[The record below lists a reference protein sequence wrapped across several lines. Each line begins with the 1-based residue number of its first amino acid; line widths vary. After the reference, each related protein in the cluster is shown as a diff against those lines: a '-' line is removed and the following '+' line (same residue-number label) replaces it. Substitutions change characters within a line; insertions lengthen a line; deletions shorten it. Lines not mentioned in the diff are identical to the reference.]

1 MTPTSSVAPTPA
13 PATTS
18 PLSVV
23 AGGEAIEP
31 SIPLER
37 EPLPK
42 RVLDV
47 VFGCLLLLATA
58 PAWPLIALAV
68 KLEDGGPVFYRQRR
82 WGQGGRLFEVFKF
95 RTMISDSDEKHGVV
109 EARDEDERV
118 TRVGAILRSFGI
130 DELPQVLNIVKG
142 EMSFVG
148 PRPLAVGEVVHDDDG
163 NPTVWDRLPEFRRRM
178 SVRPGLTSLATL
190 YLPKDVE
197 RRRKFRYDLLYIRR
211 RSFWLDVRL
220 IALSLWVSVSGRW
233 ETRQNKI

>member
-1 MTPTSSVAPTPA
+1 MTPSSSVAPSHLNASLT
-13 PATTS
+13 

-23 AGGEAIEP
+23 AGREAIDPPILVEP
-31 SIPLER
+31 

-42 RVLDV
+42 RLLDLAFCGVLLV
-47 VFGCLLLLATA
+47 ATA
-58 PAWPLIALAV
+58 PAWPLIAVAV

-82 WGQGGRLFEVFKF
+82 WGQGGRLFDVFKF

-109 EARDEDERV
+109 EARDEDHRV
-118 TRVGAILRSFGI
+118 TRVGAVLRSFGI

-148 PRPLAVGEVVHDDDG
+148 PRPLAVGEIVHDDDG

-190 YLPKDVE
+190 YLPKDVD
-197 RRRKFRYDLLYIRR
+197 RKRKFRYDMLYIRR

-220 IALSLWVSVSGRW
+220 IALSVWVSLSGRW

>member
-1 MTPTSSVAPTPA
+1 MTSSSSVAPSPA
-13 PATTS
+13 RAALS

-23 AGGEAIEP
+23 AGGEATEAPILIEP
-31 SIPLER
+31 EQLA
-37 EPLPK
+37 K
-42 RVLDV
+42 RLLDLA
-47 VFGCLLLLATA
+47 FGGFLLVATA
-58 PAWPLIALAV
+58 PAWPLIAIAV

-82 WGQGGRLFEVFKF
+82 WGQGGRLFDVFKF

-109 EARDEDERV
+109 EARDEDHRV
-118 TRVGAILRSFGI
+118 TRVGAVLRSFGI

-148 PRPLAVGEVVHDDDG
+148 PRPLAVGEIVHDDG

-190 YLPKDVE
+190 YLPKDVD
-197 RRRKFRYDLLYIRR
+197 RKRKFRYDLLYIRR

-220 IALSLWVSVSGRW
+220 IALSLWVSLSGRW

>member
-1 MTPTSSVAPTPA
+1 MTPSSSVAPSPTT
-13 PATTS
+13 ATAS

-23 AGGEAIEP
+23 AGGEATEDP
-31 SIPLER
+31 IPLQR

-42 RVLDV
+42 RVLDL
-47 VFGCLLLLATA
+47 VFGGFLLLATA

-82 WGQGGRLFEVFKF
+82 WGQGGLLFEVFKF
-95 RTMISDSDEKHGVV
+95 RTMVSDSDEKHGVV

-118 TRVGAILRSFGI
+118 TRVGAVLRSFGL

-197 RRRKFRYDLLYIRR
+197 RKRKFRYDLLYIRR

-220 IALSLWVSVSGRW
+220 IALSLWVSLSGRW

>member
-1 MTPTSSVAPTPA
+1 M
-13 PATTS
+13 
-18 PLSVV
+18 V

>member
-1 MTPTSSVAPTPA
+1 
-13 PATTS
+13 
-18 PLSVV
+18 V
-23 AGGEAIEP
+23 AGGEAVEA

-42 RVLDV
+42 RILDLG
-47 VFGCLLLLATA
+47 FGLLLLVTTA
-58 PAWPLIALAV
+58 PAWPVIALAV

-118 TRVGAILRSFGI
+118 TRIGAILRSFGI
-130 DELPQVLNIVKG
+130 DELPQVLNIIRG
-142 EMSFVG
+142 EMSFVC

-190 YLPKDVE
+190 YLPKDVD

-211 RSFWLDVRL
+211 RNLWLDVRL
-220 IALSLWVSVSGRW
+220 IALSLWVSLSGRW

>member
-1 MTPTSSVAPTPA
+1 MTSSSSVAPSPA
-13 PATTS
+13 RASVT

-23 AGGEAIEP
+23 TGGEATEAPILIEP
-31 SIPLER
+31 ER
-37 EPLPK
+37 LPK
-42 RVLDV
+42 RLLDLT
-47 VFGCLLLLATA
+47 FGGFLLVATA
-58 PAWPLIALAV
+58 PAWPLIAIAV

-82 WGQGGRLFEVFKF
+82 WGQGGRLFDVFKF

-109 EARDEDERV
+109 EARDEDHRV
-118 TRVGAILRSFGI
+118 TRVGAVLRSFGI

-148 PRPLAVGEVVHDDDG
+148 PRPLAVGEIVHDDDG
-163 NPTVWDRLPEFRRRM
+163 NPSVWDRLPEFRRRM

-190 YLPKDVE
+190 YLPKDVD
-197 RRRKFRYDLLYIRR
+197 RKRKFRYDLLYIRR

-220 IALSLWVSVSGRW
+220 IALSLWVSLSGRW

>member
-13 PATTS
+13 AAATS

-23 AGGEAIEP
+23 VGGEAIEE

-37 EPLPK
+37 ESLPK
-42 RVLDV
+42 RILDLA
-47 VFGCLLLLATA
+47 FGCFLLLATA
-58 PAWPLIALAV
+58 PAWPVIALAV

-82 WGQGGRLFEVFKF
+82 WGQGGKLFEVFKF

-118 TRVGAILRSFGI
+118 TRIGAVLRSFGI

-190 YLPKDVE
+190 YLPKDVD

-211 RSFWLDVRL
+211 RTFWLDVRL
-220 IALSLWVSVSGRW
+220 IALSLWVSLSGRW

>member
-13 PATTS
+13 PATPS

-23 AGGEAIEP
+23 AGGEAIEA

-37 EPLPK
+37 EPLSK

-197 RRRKFRYDLLYIRR
+197 RKRKFRYDLLYIRR

>member
-1 MTPTSSVAPTPA
+1 VTPSPSTAPV
-13 PATTS
+13 PATTTAS

-23 AGGEAIEP
+23 TGAAVEDP
-31 SIPLER
+31 IPLES
-37 EPLPK
+37 ESLPK
-42 RVLDV
+42 RALDLA
-47 VFGCLLLLATA
+47 FGGVLLLATA

-82 WGQGGRLFEVFKF
+82 WGQGGKLFELFKF
-95 RTMISDSDEKHGVV
+95 RTMVPDSDEKHGVV
-109 EARDEDERV
+109 EACDEDDRV
-118 TRVGAILRSFGI
+118 TRVGAMLRSFGI
-130 DELPQVLNIVKG
+130 DELPQVLNIMKG

-148 PRPLAVGEVVHDDDG
+148 PRPLAFGEVVHDDDG

-211 RSFWLDVRL
+211 RSLWLDVRL

-233 ETRQNKI
+233 ETRQKKI

>member
-1 MTPTSSVAPTPA
+1 MTPSPSAASPAPTS
-13 PATTS
+13 TVS

-23 AGGEAIEP
+23 TGHGIEDP
-31 SIPLER
+31 IPLER

-42 RVLDV
+42 RVLDLG
-47 VFGCLLLLATA
+47 FGGLLLAATA

-82 WGQGGRLFEVFKF
+82 WGQGGRLFELFKF
-95 RTMISDSDEKHGVV
+95 RTMVPDSDEKHGVV
-109 EARDEDERV
+109 EACDEDARV
-118 TRVGAILRSFGI
+118 TRVGAVLRSFGI
-130 DELPQVLNIVKG
+130 DELPQVLNIMKG

-148 PRPLAVGEVVHDDDG
+148 PRPLAVGEVVHDDRG
-163 NPTVWDRLPEFRRRM
+163 NPIVWDRLPEFRRRM

-220 IALSLWVSVSGRW
+220 IALSLWVSLSGRW
-233 ETRQNKI
+233 ETRQKKI

>member
-1 MTPTSSVAPTPA
+1 
-13 PATTS
+13 
-18 PLSVV
+18 V
-23 AGGEAIEP
+23 AGGEAVEA

-42 RVLDV
+42 RILDLG
-47 VFGCLLLLATA
+47 FGLLLLVTTA
-58 PAWPLIALAV
+58 PAWPVIALAV

-118 TRVGAILRSFGI
+118 TRIGAILRSFGI
-130 DELPQVLNIVKG
+130 DELPQVLNIIRG

-190 YLPKDVE
+190 YLPKDVD

-211 RSFWLDVRL
+211 RNLWLDVRL
-220 IALSLWVSVSGRW
+220 IALSLWVSLSGRW